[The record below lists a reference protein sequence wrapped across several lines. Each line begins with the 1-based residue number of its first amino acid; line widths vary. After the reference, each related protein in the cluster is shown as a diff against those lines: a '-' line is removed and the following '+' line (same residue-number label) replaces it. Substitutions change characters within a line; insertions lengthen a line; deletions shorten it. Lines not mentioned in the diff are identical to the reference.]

1 MPLPPML
8 QMVGMMS
15 FQIRQ
20 IDMKQIDMK
29 HKANCKENPEVR
41 FTFPLGSPSNKLT
54 ISILTLIASSS
65 LMPFRVTFPL

>member
-15 FQIRQ
+15 FQIWHLL
-20 IDMKQIDMK
+20 IDMK
-29 HKANCKENPEVR
+29 HKANCKENPELR

-54 ISILTLIASSS
+54 IININTDSFIIFDAL
-65 LMPFRVTFPL
+65 